1 MKKYILYIFSASLI
15 VLLGC
20 NRDDDRKHDSNQEIK
35 LNVSVNKTL
44 IVKSIGPVTSQFTTD
59 FPIGIF
65 AHNGTY
71 TSKGSADMEAL
82 SAADQTAGV
91 EITTAGVDANSPVM
105 TVPLAAGLP
114 YNLTMVVQ
122 PLNSAT
128 TVSYTTAL
136 TTTAEMGK

>member
-1 MKKYILYIFSASLI
+1 
-15 VLLGC
+15 
-20 NRDDDRKHDSNQEIK
+20 
-35 LNVSVNKTL
+35 
-44 IVKSIGPVTSQFTTD
+44 
-59 FPIGIF
+59 
-65 AHNGTY
+65 
-71 TSKGSADMEAL
+71 MEAL

-114 YNLTMVVQ
+114 YNLTIVVQ